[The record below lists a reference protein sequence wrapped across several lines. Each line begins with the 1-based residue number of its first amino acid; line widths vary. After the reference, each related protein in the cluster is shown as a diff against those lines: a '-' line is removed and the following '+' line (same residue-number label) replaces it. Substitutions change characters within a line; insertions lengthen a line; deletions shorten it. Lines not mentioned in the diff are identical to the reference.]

1 MTERRVLFAVR
12 NPEAREQPGLVKA
25 IQVARAL
32 GASLELFHALTDAVI
47 IDLGQADDDA
57 MTRLRMRVEAEA
69 RTPLARL
76 CEVAR
81 KHDVAAECSVAW
93 DYRPHEAIVRRALA
107 IRADLI
113 IAECHKGARTRP
125 WLMHLTD
132 WELLR
137 ASPMP
142 VLLIKSGKPYR
153 RPRILAAV
161 DPSHSHAKPL
171 GLDEHI
177 VSTAGEL
184 GKGLRGTLHIMH
196 ASFPSVVGVN
206 AQQAAKKA
214 STSWS
219 MLSLEELEQQER
231 DMFEEFR
238 ASTGVPRTRAHFVSG
253 NPATE
258 IPRFAKKLRADIVA
272 MGALSR
278 SGLERIFIGN
288 TAERIL
294 GAVAS
299 DVLVMKPESLA
310 ARITRETTSAADRES
325 PT

>member
-1 MTERRVLFAVR
+1 MTDKLVLFAVR
-12 NPEAREQPGLVKA
+12 DPEARKQLGLAKA

-32 GASLELFHALTDAVI
+32 GASLELFHALTDTLV
-47 IDLGQADDDA
+47 IDLGQAQEDA
-57 MTRLRMRVEAEA
+57 LARLRTRVEAEA
-69 RTPLARL
+69 RAPLVRL
-76 CEVAR
+76 CEAAR
-81 KHDVAAECSVAW
+81 KHGVTADCSVVW
-93 DYRPHEAIVRRALA
+93 DARPHEAIVRRALA
-107 IRADLI
+107 LRASLV

-137 ASPMP
+137 TSPMP
-142 VLLIKSGKPYR
+142 VLLIKTGKPYH

-161 DPSHSHAKPL
+161 DPSHSHTKPL

-177 VSTAGEL
+177 VSIADEL
-184 GKGLRGTLHIMH
+184 AKALRGALHIVH
-196 ASFPSVVGVN
+196 AGFPSVVGADV
-206 AQQAAKKA
+206 QRAAKKA

-219 MLSLEELEQQER
+219 LLSLDELEQQER
-231 DMFEEFR
+231 EVFEAFR
-238 ASTGVPRTRAHFVSG
+238 AGADVPRTRAHFVNG

-258 IPRFAKKLRADIVA
+258 IPRVAGKLRADIVA

-294 GAVAS
+294 GALVS
-299 DVLVMKPESLA
+299 DVLVVKPEALA
-310 ARITRETTSAADRES
+310 ARMARETASKG
-325 PT
+325 

>member
-1 MTERRVLFAVR
+1 MTDKRVLFAVR
-12 NPEAREQPGLVKA
+12 NPEAREQPGLAKA

-47 IDLGQADDDA
+47 VDLGQADDDA
-57 MTRLRMRVEAEA
+57 ITRLRTRVEAEA
-69 RTPLARL
+69 REPLARL

-81 KHDVAAECSVAW
+81 KHGVAADCSVTW

-107 IRADLI
+107 LRVELI

-137 ASPMP
+137 TSPMP

-184 GKGLRGTLHIMH
+184 AKGLRGTLHILH
-196 ASFPSVVGVN
+196 AGFPSVVGVN
-206 AQQAAKKA
+206 VQVAAKKA

-231 DMFEEFR
+231 EVFEAFR
-238 ASTGVPRTRAHFVSG
+238 ANTGVPRTRAHFVSG
-253 NPATE
+253 SPATE
-258 IPRFAKKLRADIVA
+258 IPRFAGKLRADIVA

-299 DVLVMKPESLA
+299 DVLVMKPEGLA
-310 ARITRETTSAADRES
+310 ARIARETAGATPRE
-325 PT
+325 TAK

>member
-1 MTERRVLFAVR
+1 MTDKCILFAVR
-12 NPEAREQPGLVKA
+12 NPEAREQPGLAKA

-32 GASLELFHALTDAVI
+32 GASLELFHALTDALI
-47 IDLGQADDDA
+47 IELGQADDDA
-57 MTRLRMRVEAEA
+57 LTRLRTRVEAEA
-69 RTPLARL
+69 RKPLTRL
-76 CEVAR
+76 CKVAE
-81 KHDVAAECSVAW
+81 KHGVAANCSVSW
-93 DYRPHEAIVRRALA
+93 DYRPHEAIVRRAIA
-107 IRADLI
+107 IRAELV

-125 WLMHLTD
+125 WFMHLTD

-137 ASPMP
+137 TSPMP

-177 VSTAGEL
+177 VSRAGEFA
-184 GKGLRGTLHIMH
+184 KELRGSLHILH
-196 ASFPSVVGVN
+196 AGFPSVVGANV
-206 AQQAAKKA
+206 QEAAKRA

-219 MLSLEELEQQER
+219 MLSVEELEQQER
-231 DMFEEFR
+231 EIFEAFR
-238 ASTGVPRTRAHFVSG
+238 ARTGVPRTRAHFVSG

-258 IPRFAKKLRADIVA
+258 IPRFAGKLRADIVA

-294 GAVAS
+294 GALAS
-299 DVLVMKPESLA
+299 DVLVMKPEGLA
-310 ARITRETTSAADRES
+310 TRIARETAGPDPPGSLN
-325 PT
+325 

>member
-1 MTERRVLFAVR
+1 MTDKLVLFAVR
-12 NPEAREQPGLVKA
+12 DPEARKQLGFAKA

-32 GASLELFHALTDAVI
+32 GASLELFHALTDTLI
-47 IDLGQADDDA
+47 IDLSQAQA
-57 MTRLRMRVEAEA
+57 HA
-69 RTPLARL
+69 LARL
-76 CEVAR
+76 RARAEGEARAPLTRLCEAAQ
-81 KHDVAAECSVAW
+81 KHGVMADCSVVW
-93 DYRPHEAIVRRALA
+93 DARPHEAIVRRALA
-107 IRADLI
+107 IGASLI
-113 IAECHKGARTRP
+113 IAECHKGVRTRP

-137 ASPMP
+137 TSPMP

-161 DPSHSHAKPL
+161 DPSHSHTKPL

-177 VSTAGEL
+177 VSMADEL
-184 GKGLRGTLHIMH
+184 GKGLRGALHIVH
-196 ASFPSVVGVN
+196 AGFPSVVGVDV
-206 AQQAAKKA
+206 QKAAKKA

-219 MLSLEELEQQER
+219 LLSLEDLEKQER
-231 DMFEEFR
+231 EIFETFR
-238 ASTGVPRTRAHFVSG
+238 ASASVPRTRAHFVNG

-258 IPRFAKKLRADIVA
+258 IPRVAAKLRADIVA

-294 GAVAS
+294 GALAS
-299 DVLVMKPESLA
+299 DVLVVKPEALA
-310 ARITRETTSAADRES
+310 ARIARETARAG
-325 PT
+325 

>member
-1 MTERRVLFAVR
+1 MTDKCVLFAIR
-12 NPEAREQPGLVKA
+12 NPEARQQLGLAKA

-32 GASLELFHALTDAVI
+32 GASLELFHGLTDTLV
-47 IDLGQADDDA
+47 IDLSQSDDGA
-57 MTRLRMRVEAEA
+57 LARLRTRVEAEA
-69 RTPLARL
+69 RAPLARL
-76 CEVAR
+76 CEAAR
-81 KHDVAAECSVAW
+81 KHGVTADCSVEW
-93 DYRPHEAIVRRALA
+93 DARPHEAIVRRALA
-107 IRADLI
+107 LRADLV

-137 ASPMP
+137 TCPMP

-153 RPRILAAV
+153 RARILAAV

-177 VSTAGEL
+177 VATAGEI
-184 GKGLRGTLHIMH
+184 GKGLRGTLHIVH
-196 ASFPSVVGVN
+196 AGYPSVVGSDVRKA
-206 AQQAAKKA
+206 AQRA

-219 MLSLEELEQQER
+219 LLSFEELEQQER
-231 DMFEEFR
+231 EAFEEFR
-238 ASTGVPRTRAHFVSG
+238 ASMRIPRTRAHFVNG

-258 IPRFAKKLRADIVA
+258 IPRVAGRLRADIVA

-278 SGLERIFIGN
+278 SGLERLFIGN

-294 GAVAS
+294 GALAS
-299 DVLVMKPESLA
+299 DVLVIKPEALV
-310 ARITRETTSAADRES
+310 ARIARGGIG
-325 PT
+325 